1 MSGGHW
7 NSAAVPPAT
16 GRAKRLTAAG
26 LLIVASGLAAVG
38 ASGPLVIYA
47 SPPTPDGFVMT
58 QLRTGWRWAFMG
70 VDAGNA
76 DSAWMQFVIS
86 WMYRDGMMGF
96 PADRIAAAPLVGAP
110 VLLSAGL
117 ALIVGVHLLGSS
129 RRPPHTGIGAGLA
142 ALTGGLLAGGAASIA
157 LDVNSEIRDAS
168 DAGSIWQTMHIGAG
182 AQLILAASV
191 ATLVAVVLTSWG
203 PAIRVSGVR
212 PRRHQISAAL
222 LVLVAA
228 LAVGGSIM
236 PLIVGR
242 GVYTG
247 SPLTPT
253 GIATGA
259 ENGFDVPIV
268 APFRTAPPLW
278 IALGA
283 GAALALVAALVL
295 LRARRS
301 EISAWARSLG
311 TVSCAVLVGISAHVW
326 IDLAAAM
333 RNAEV
338 LARSGP
344 DVIAAPGA
352 GAWLL
357 LVAAVVALASIGL
370 LLVPVTPTRVA
381 PAPPGFGQA
390 TPLPG
395 PPGSGPQAQ
404 PWGA

>member
-1 MSGGHW
+1 
-7 NSAAVPPAT
+7 
-16 GRAKRLTAAG
+16 
-26 LLIVASGLAAVG
+26 LLIVASGLAVTGTSG
-38 ASGPLVIYA
+38 ALVFYA
-47 SPPTPDGFVMT
+47 SPRTPDGFVMT

-70 VDAGNA
+70 VDVDSA
-76 DSAWMQFVIS
+76 DSVFMQFVTS
-86 WMYRDGMMGF
+86 WLYRDGMMAF
-96 PADRIAAAPLVGAP
+96 PPERIAAAPLVGAP
-110 VLLSAGL
+110 VLLSAVL
-117 ALIVGVHLLGSS
+117 ALIVGVHLLGASG
-129 RRPPHTGIGAGLA
+129 RPPHTGIGAGLA

-157 LDVNSEIRDAS
+157 LDVSAEIGDATGP
-168 DAGSIWQTMHIGAG
+168 DSIWHTVHIGAG

-203 PAIRVSGVR
+203 PVIRVSRMR
-212 PRRHQISAAL
+212 PRRHQTSAAL

-228 LAVGGSIM
+228 LSVGGSIM
-236 PLIVGR
+236 PLVVGR

-259 ENGFDVPIV
+259 ENGFDIPIV

-295 LRARRS
+295 LLRARRS
-301 EISAWARSLG
+301 EISARARALG
-311 TVSCAVLVGISAHVW
+311 IVSCAVLVGISAHVW
-326 IDLAAAM
+326 IDLLAAM

-338 LARSGP
+338 LARSGH
-344 DVIAAPGA
+344 DVVAAPGA

-370 LLVPVTPTRVA
+370 LLVPVTPTHEA
-381 PAPPGFGQA
+381 PAPPGAGQA

-395 PPGSGPQAQ
+395 PTGSGPRAQ
-404 PWGA
+404 PRGA